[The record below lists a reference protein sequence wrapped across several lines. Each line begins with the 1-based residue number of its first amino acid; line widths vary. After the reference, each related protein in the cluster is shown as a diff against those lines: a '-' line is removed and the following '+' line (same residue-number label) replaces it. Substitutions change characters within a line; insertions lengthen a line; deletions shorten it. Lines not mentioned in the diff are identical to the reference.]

1 MERRDFLKLCSMT
14 GLAVVAGAT
23 ASKSNDA
30 NAAGAY
36 DGPLH
41 LFVHQG
47 GGWDVTSV
55 CDPKGSL
62 GDTDT
67 DPMNKYP
74 ASAIEAEATSGNIR
88 WAPMELSPD
97 VEGNPRALANKTFF
111 EKYAPELLV
120 INGIDMMTNSHDV
133 GTRAIWAGDL
143 TEGKPTVAALIA
155 AAYLPEGPM
164 SFVSFGGYDVTGGVI
179 AATRLGNVNAIKKL
193 AFPYRRDPNN
203 PESLAISEAT
213 QARIAEARKARHDIR
228 IAEQRLPRI
237 QESMSTLYLSRL
249 GQNELK
255 RLVEFLPESV
265 EQGIAGAT
273 QLVIAAYKAG
283 LCVAANLSTGG
294 WDTHGN
300 NDPNVVNALSGLFGD
315 PTRTG
320 SADDPHTGVAR
331 MIELLDEAQIRDNSV
346 VYLGSDFG
354 RTPGYN
360 EGNGKD
366 HWAVSSMIVMGSVN
380 GKKIAGNRVVGA
392 TDERHN
398 PLDVDPKT
406 LEVGDGKRIK
416 PGHVQNAIR
425 KLAGITESEV
435 ARRFPTTEDA
445 SEFADLIKLEG

>member
-14 GLAVVAGAT
+14 GLAVVAGTT
-23 ASKSNDA
+23 ASASTE
-30 NAAGAY
+30 AAELY

-55 CDPKGSL
+55 CDPKGSSE
-62 GDTDT
+62 GET

-74 ASAIEAEATSGNIR
+74 VSAIEGQATQGNIR

-97 VEGNPRALANKTFF
+97 TQADPRAGANRAFF
-111 EKYAPELLV
+111 TKHANDLLV

-155 AAYLPEGPM
+155 AAFMPEGPM

-179 AATRLGNVNAIKKL
+179 AATRLGNVEAIKRL
-193 AFPYRRDPNN
+193 AFPYRRDPSD
-203 PESLAISEAT
+203 EASLYLTEAT
-213 QARIAEARKARHDIR
+213 QSRIADARKARHEAR
-228 IAEQRLPRI
+228 IAKQRLPRVR
-237 QESMSTLYLSRL
+237 ESMSVLYLSRL

-255 RLVEFLPESV
+255 RLVGELDKIGGNL
-265 EQGIAGAT
+265 EQGLAGAT

-283 LCVAANLSTGG
+283 LCVSANLSTGG

-300 NDPNVVNALSGLFGD
+300 NDTGVVNALNGLLGD
-315 PTRTG
+315 PNRSG
-320 SADDPHTGVAR
+320 GEGDRHTGVTR
-331 MIELLDEAQIRDNSV
+331 MMELLEESDIRDNSV
-346 VYLGSDFG
+346 VYMGSDFG

-366 HWAVSSMIVMGSVN
+366 HWAVSSMMVMGSVR
-380 GKKIAGNRVVGA
+380 GRRIAGNRVVGA

-398 PLDVDPKT
+398 PLDVDTKT
-406 LEVGDGKRIK
+406 LEVGSGKRIK

-425 KLAGITESEV
+425 RLAGIEEAEIV
-435 ARRFPTTEDA
+435 RNFPTTEDPG
-445 SEFADLIKLEG
+445 EFANLIELEG